1 MFMNLAHRG
10 ASSYAPENTLAAFY
24 KGIELGANG
33 IETDLRKTK
42 DGVVVLI
49 HDEMVDR
56 VTNGSGK
63 VLDFTFSQLLDLDA
77 GSWFSDKYAGERI
90 ISFEEFL
97 HFFGRKD
104 IIFAIELK
112 APDLEEDALK
122 LINKYG
128 IRDKVTIT
136 SFNYEYLKTVRE
148 IDEKINIGYLVREI
162 DKDILC
168 NLIEIKGNQICPAIA
183 NLEKADMDLAR
194 SYGLDIRAWGIKDE
208 TYMNNALELGVDG
221 MTINFPDKLARKL
234 EII

>member
-49 HDEMVDR
+49 HDETVDR
-56 VTNGSGK
+56 VTNASGK
-63 VLDFTFSQLLDLDA
+63 VSDFTFSQLLELDA
-77 GSWFSDKYAGERI
+77 GAWFSDRYAGERI
-90 ISFEEFL
+90 ISFQEFL

-112 APDLEEDALK
+112 ASDIEKNALELVR
-122 LINKYG
+122 KYG
-128 IRDKVTIT
+128 VREKVTIT
-136 SFNYEYLKTVRE
+136 SFNYEYLRNVRE
-148 IDEKINIGYLVREI
+148 IDENIDIGYLVRKI
-162 DKDILC
+162 DKGIIDIL
-168 NLIEIKGNQICPAIA
+168 IEMKGNQICPAIA

-194 SYGLDIRAWGIKDE
+194 SYGLDIRAWGVKDE
-208 TYMNNALELGVDG
+208 EHMNRALELGVDG

-234 EII
+234 ESI